1 MARYLPIVL
10 GVLLI
15 VGLTIPQIQMTD
27 RLSGTNFNAEQ
38 RGELLDKVPKNIG
51 DWHGEDRETDANV
64 RKTAGAIGAVSR
76 TYRNA
81 RTGEQVDL
89 WLIVGHARDI
99 SAHTPDI
106 CYPASGFK
114 ANAKENS
121 LYPMT
126 FPDQPDSTP
135 FLTNTFLKEDITG
148 QHLVRVFWS
157 WYNPENK
164 ENEGKVMWEAPH
176 NARWHFGNSRALYKM
191 YFTSAMRDSKET
203 AEASSCIRFARDFLP
218 EVNKALA
225 EVYNGS
231 PGGEAD
237 GQSVAEPKGAEPK
250 ASESKGEAAKT
261 TETAAAEGAT
271 EPKTKAAVSEGE
283 KQLFGTDSPEPPANS
298 KP

>member
-1 MARYLPIVL
+1 MARFLPIVL

-15 VGLTIPQIQMTD
+15 VGLTIPQIRMTD
-27 RLSGTNFNAEQ
+27 RLSGTDFNAEQ
-38 RGELLDKVPKNIG
+38 RAELLNKVPKNIG
-51 DWHGEDRETDANV
+51 DWHGEDKETDPNV

-76 TYRNA
+76 SYRNA

-114 ANAKENS
+114 AQATENS

-135 FLTNTFLKEDITG
+135 FLTNKFLKEDITG

-164 ENEGKVMWEAPH
+164 ENQGKVVWEAPH
-176 NARWHFGNSRALYKM
+176 NARWHFGNTRALYKM
-191 YFTSAMRDSKET
+191 YFTSGMRDSKET
-203 AEASSCIRFARDFLP
+203 AEASACIRFARDFLP
-218 EVNKALA
+218 EVNKALT
-225 EVYNGS
+225 EVYSGAPDSEANGK
-231 PGGEAD
+231 PAAD
-237 GQSVAEPKGAEPK
+237 TN
-250 ASESKGEAAKT
+250 AKT
-261 TETAAAEGAT
+261 PMADSAKSAESSTHNTATAE
-271 EPKTKAAVSEGE
+271 KTKSAEKVSEE
-283 KQLFGTDSPEPPANS
+283 NAFKTFSPAPPA